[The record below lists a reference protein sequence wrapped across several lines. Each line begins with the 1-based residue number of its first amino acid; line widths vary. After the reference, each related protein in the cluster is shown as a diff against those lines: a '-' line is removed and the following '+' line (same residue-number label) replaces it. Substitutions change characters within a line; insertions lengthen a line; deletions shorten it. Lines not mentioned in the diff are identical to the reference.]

1 MVMLMLMKIV
11 RVGAR
16 LGFLNKNVKN
26 SLLQRNFPSPQSFSG
41 DNDDNNWILVTFG
54 GDCGVG

>member
-1 MVMLMLMKIV
+1 MLMVMKIV

-26 SLLQRNFPSPQSFSG
+26 SLLQRNFTSPQSFSADG
-41 DNDDNNWILVTFG
+41 DDNDWILVTFG
-54 GDCGVG
+54 GDCGGG